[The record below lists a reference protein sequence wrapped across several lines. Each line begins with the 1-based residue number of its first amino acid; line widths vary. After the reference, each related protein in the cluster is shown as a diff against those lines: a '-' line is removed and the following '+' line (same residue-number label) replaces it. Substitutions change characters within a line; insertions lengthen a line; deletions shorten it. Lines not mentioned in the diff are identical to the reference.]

1 MSEDKVEIQ
10 VKVPMCLT
18 ITLDR
23 EDAEWMFRDQLAEVI
38 DGLLSQCSTEEL
50 KEIATKIEIVSGQE
64 VEVEYRIDPFWDQ
77 TPEEEVEFIFLE
89 DGLFPSDESGERD
102 E

>member
-1 MSEDKVEIQ
+1 MSNKVEIQ
-10 VKVPMCLT
+10 VKVPMSLS
-18 ITLDR
+18 IVLSR

-64 VEVEYRIDPFWDQ
+64 VEVEYRIDPYWDQ
-77 TPEEEVEFIFLE
+77 TPEEEVEFIFVE
-89 DGLFPSDESGERD
+89 DGLFPSDESGVED

>member
-1 MSEDKVEIQ
+1 MSDKVEIQ

-18 ITLDR
+18 ITLNR

-50 KEIATKIEIVSGQE
+50 KEIATKVEIVSD
-64 VEVEYRIDPFWDQ
+64 VEVEYRIDPYFDQ
-77 TPEEEVEFIFLE
+77 TPEEEVEFIFVE
-89 DGLFPSDESGERD
+89 DGLFPSDESGVED
-102 E
+102 EQ

>member
-50 KEIATKIEIVSGQE
+50 KEITTKIYKWFVRYKCRNI
-64 VEVEYRIDPFWDQ
+64 
-77 TPEEEVEFIFLE
+77 FI
-89 DGLFPSDESGERD
+89 SIS
-102 E
+102 